1 MNVTINAK
9 FEQYVQ
15 DKISNGEYQAPGEV
29 VHDALRLLQKHDQ
42 LRQDIAVGIEQAD
55 RGESV
60 PLDMEAIKAKGRELL
75 AQRNG

>member
-1 MNVTINAK
+1 MNVTISAE
-9 FEQYVQ
+9 FEQYVH
-15 DKISNGEYQAPGEV
+15 KINSGKYQAPGEV

-60 PLDMEAIKAKGRELL
+60 PLDMESIKARGRELL
-75 AQRNG
+75 AQRDG